1 MMPVFSVLL
10 ISMAMCKFLN
20 FVNFTGDVFMRK
32 YFTTFDRDGVRC
44 GFALSRDAA
53 KVKGVASPSVA

>member
-1 MMPVFSVLL
+1 MR
-10 ISMAMCKFLN
+10 KFLN
-20 FVNFTGDVFMRK
+20 FINFTGDVFMRK